1 MTICGILHLAGF
13 VRCGTVDPALLLF
26 AFMAGAAAFFAPCS
40 VALLPAYVGYAVR
53 PSKDG
58 EPPPP
63 RSIGSPRLGNNIA
76 MFGALPLVVGFI
88 PLMLRGIGSVSPL
101 PSELYAIIPSLD
113 QAVFLLIGGTATI
126 TAGLLLAGK
135 GPAAWRGVVFGGL
148 TTLGFFI
155 TFLAVGLPI
164 AFVARGVAPYLTYL
178 ALVMGLVLIAM
189 GILMLFGKS
198 INPRLPTFDA
208 DVSSPMGFFK
218 FGLAYGVAGLSCT
231 FPVFLAVIA
240 AGLSSGGFTSAMGTF
255 AAYAVGKAAIL
266 VGVTV
271 VTVAGG
277 SGLGPKFK
285 QYAPAIARASA
296 WLIILAGAYMLY
308 YFGRVAFIT
317 L

>member
-1 MTICGILHLAGF
+1 M
-13 VRCGTVDPALLLF
+13 DPALLLF
-26 AFMAGAAAFFAPCS
+26 AFMAGAATFFAPCC

-53 PSKDG
+53 PSKANEAIPERPIRD
-58 EPPPP
+58 
-63 RSIGSPRLGNNIA
+63 PRLGNNIA
-76 MFGALPLVVGFI
+76 LFGALPLLVGFV
-88 PLMLRGIGSVSPL
+88 PLVLAGIGSLNPL
-101 PSELYAIIPSLD
+101 PIAVYSILPSLD
-113 QAVFLLIGGTATI
+113 QAVLLLILGTATI
-126 TAGLLLAGK
+126 TIGLLLAGK
-135 GPAAWRGVVFGGL
+135 GPAAWRGLLFGSL
-148 TTLGFFI
+148 TMLGFFL

-178 ALVMGLVLIAM
+178 SLVMGLALIAM

-208 DVSSPMGFFK
+208 DVSGPKGFFK

-240 AGLSSGGFTSAMGTF
+240 AGLSSGGFTGAMTTF
-255 AAYAVGKAAIL
+255 AAYALGKAAIL

-277 SGLGPKFK
+277 SGLGAKFK
-285 QYAPAIARASA
+285 RYAPAIARASA
-296 WLIILAGAYMLY
+296 YLMILAGAYMLY